1 MYTVKIQNA
10 CRCFLRSGMIEH
22 QTFATADEAKRE
34 AEAMIEQMN
43 RDFCKKHEFRLTQTG
58 IVFTIII
65 MPSR

>member
-10 CRCFLRSGMIEH
+10 CRCVLRSGMIEN
-22 QTFATADEAKRE
+22 QTFATAEEAKRE
-34 AEAMIEQMN
+34 AEAMMEQMR

-58 IVFTIII
+58 PIFTIVI